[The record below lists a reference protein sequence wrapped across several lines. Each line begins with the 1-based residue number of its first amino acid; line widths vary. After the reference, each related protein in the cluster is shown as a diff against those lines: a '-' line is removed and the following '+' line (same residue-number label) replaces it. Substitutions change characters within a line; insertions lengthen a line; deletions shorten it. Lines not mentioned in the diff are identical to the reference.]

1 MKNCLV
7 SIIVSTKNEEKN
19 IYNCLKSIKNQTYK
33 NIEVVVV
40 DNYSTDKTKRICSK
54 FKIKFY
60 EKGNE
65 RSEQRNYG
73 VYLSKGEFILYL
85 DADMIITPNLV
96 YSCLQKIKNEEV
108 DGLYIKERII
118 GKNFF
123 NEVRNFEREFYE
135 GTKIDAI
142 RFLKKKKFLQLKG
155 FDKKIIG
162 QEDWDFSIRFCNK
175 FRHSLLKEKIKF
187 NKKFKNFYEKYD
199 KLKKME
205 YECIIHNESNI
216 NLKEHI
222 KKKIYYLKNINTY
235 IDKNKKYSSIIKE
248 QLSISGRLRILFD
261 NKNIKRIILNPIKF
275 IFILIFKC
283 YIFYKSKIYKIN
295 FFK

>member
-1 MKNCLV
+1 M
-7 SIIVSTKNEEKN
+7 STG
-19 IYNCLKSIKNQTYK
+19 LKSIKNQTYK

-40 DNYSTDKTKRICSK
+40 DNYSTDKTKRIGSK
-54 FKIKFY
+54 LKIKFY

-175 FRHSLLKEKIKF
+175 FRHSLLKEKIKV
-187 NKKFKNFYEKYD
+187 NHNRQKFVRPHTLNSLLRHYF
-199 KLKKME
+199 L
-205 YECIIHNESNI
+205 
-216 NLKEHI
+216 I
-222 KKKIYYLKNINTY
+222 KKYG
-235 IDKNKKYSSIIKE
+235 SI
-248 QLSISGRLRILFD
+248 
-261 NKNIKRIILNPIKF
+261 
-275 IFILIFKC
+275 
-283 YIFYKSKIYKIN
+283 
-295 FFK
+295 